1 MRAVGAA
8 GAGDGAAA
16 AAGAADSRRASA
28 SNRAARRAN
37 TSSLSRFGVDAGAG
51 AGVGVGATGATGGAS
66 REMQRLHSGRSA
78 SGGTLR
84 PHLVQLMERL
94 RGHHDDKLS
103 SAKTSRELC
112 ARWRAS
118 R

>member
-1 MRAVGAA
+1 M
-8 GAGDGAAA
+8 

-51 AGVGVGATGATGGAS
+51 AGVGVGATGATGATS

-84 PHLVQLMERL
+84 PHFVQLM
-94 RGHHDDKLS
+94 LS
-103 SAKTSRELC
+103 S
-112 ARWRAS
+112 
-118 R
+118 